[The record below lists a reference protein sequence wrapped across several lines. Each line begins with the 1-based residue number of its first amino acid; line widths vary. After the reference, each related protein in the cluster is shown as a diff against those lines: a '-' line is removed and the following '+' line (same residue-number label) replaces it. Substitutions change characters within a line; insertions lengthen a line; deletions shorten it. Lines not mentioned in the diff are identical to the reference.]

1 MKYSRL
7 AFLVIGIVNL
17 ILFVFLAVVAILAGD
32 TGLVS
37 QNLPCLAMAVM
48 AFCLSYLFPQFI
60 QKDERMKLI
69 RHKGIFFSFFAF
81 LTYSIVL
88 TTLLQTNVIQLPG
101 SEAVS
106 ILTTLMICTVFIS
119 WVVLSKI
126 Y

>member
-7 AFLVIGIVNL
+7 AFLFIGIVDL
-17 ILFVFLAVVAILAGD
+17 VLFVFLAVAATITGD
-32 TGLVS
+32 TGLLS
-37 QNLPCLAMAVM
+37 ENLIWLAMAVM

-69 RHKGIFFSFFAF
+69 RQKGIFFSFFAF
-81 LTYSIVL
+81 LFYSILL
-88 TTLLQTNVIQLPG
+88 TTLLHTNLIQLTG
-101 SEAVS
+101 SETIS
-106 ILTTLMICTVFIS
+106 ILTSLMICTVFIS

>member
-7 AFLVIGIVNL
+7 AFLFIGIVDL
-17 ILFVFLAVVAILAGD
+17 LLFVFLADAAILTGD
-32 TGLVS
+32 TVFLS
-37 QNLPCLAMAVM
+37 QNLIWLAMAVM

-69 RHKGIFFSFFAF
+69 RQKGIFFSFFAF
-81 LTYSIVL
+81 LAYSVVL
-88 TTLLQTNVIQLPG
+88 TTFLQTNLIHLTG
-101 SEAVS
+101 LEAVN
-106 ILTTLMICTVFIS
+106 ILTSLMICTVFVS